1 MDKKVWFITGA
12 SRGLGLALI
21 KNLLA
26 AGHRVAAASKHLPE
40 LVETISKTPDAGFLP
55 LEFDATDEAAVARSI
70 HITGETFGRIDVL
83 VNNAGY
89 DAADPRETAAVIRTT
104 LPWLRT
110 QGSGHIINVNPTQL
124 TAQYIRYP
132 DVHITTVV
140 TASSHTPEA
149 AWDADAAQPTAT
161 RNTAA
166 SAAQPTA
173 TRNTA
178 ASAAQP
184 AASNDM
190 AALDPASTMTIPIDG
205 KQIGD
210 PQKAAAAL
218 IAIAELPEPPTR
230 LVLATNAG
238 NLAAAKMAE
247 LRETIKYWEA
257 RLNRQSLNCRIR
269 PAQLSPLP

>member
-55 LEFDATDEAAVARSI
+55 LEFDAADETAVARSI
-70 HITGETFGRIDVL
+70 HITGETFGRIDIV

-89 DAADPRETAAVIRTT
+89 DAANPRETAAVIRTT

-124 TAQYIRYP
+124 PAQHIRYP

-140 TASSHTPEA
+140 T
-149 AWDADAAQPTAT
+149 
-161 RNTAA
+161 TAA
-166 SAAQPTA
+166 
-173 TRNTA
+173 RE
-178 ASAAQP
+178 P
-184 AASNDM
+184 AA
-190 AALDPASTMTIPIDG
+190 TMTIPIDG

-218 IAIAELPEPPTR
+218 IAIAELPDPPTR

-247 LRETIKYWEA
+247 LRETIKHWEA

-269 PAQLSPLP
+269 PAQLSPLQ